1 MRRLHLSLG
10 NMETFMLDNILQ
22 QLSFCFDFGSIEL
35 VIKLV
40 TTTME
45 IEILLIFVE
54 KRAIII
60 LQI

>member
-10 NMETFMLDNILQ
+10 NMETFMLDNIVQ

-35 VIKLV
+35 VLKLV